1 MPLNFL
7 AVRMSASLV
16 HPRVFATA
24 EGGLP
29 GSMLLTFL
37 CRLASMAL
45 LWTTLV
51 KFELPA
57 KSAQGQV
64 KRLRRAL
71 DAPSAR
77 PSSRIAPEVD

>member
-1 MPLNFL
+1 M
-7 AVRMSASLV
+7 AVRLSASLV

-29 GSMLLTFL
+29 GSMMITFL
-37 CRLASMAL
+37 CSIASMAL

-51 KFELPA
+51 KFELSA
-57 KSAQGQV
+57 KSAQGQL

-71 DAPSAR
+71 DAPTGP
-77 PSSRIAPEVD
+77 PSSRIAPEVH